1 MLPRAL
7 LLFLTGCSPMTDV
20 ETISRLQAELEAKNT
35 QLAEMFGRTNDMRK
49 KIKRQRLENGR
60 LNNSLSELIKYN
72 QELEEQIRWMK
83 GED

>member
-1 MLPRAL
+1 
-7 LLFLTGCSPMTDV
+7 MTDA

-60 LNNSLSELIKYN
+60 LNNSLSELMRYN
-72 QELEEQIRWMK
+72 QKLEEQIRWMK
-83 GED
+83 GEE

>member
-1 MLPRAL
+1 
-7 LLFLTGCSPMTDV
+7 MTDA
-20 ETISRLQAELEAKNT
+20 ETIARLQAELETKNT

-72 QELEEQIRWMK
+72 QKLEEQIRWMK

>member
-1 MLPRAL
+1 
-7 LLFLTGCSPMTDV
+7 MTDV
-20 ETISRLQAELEAKNT
+20 ETIARLQAELETKNT

-72 QELEEQIRWMK
+72 QKLEEQIRWMK